1 MITVVIADDHPI
13 FRDGIQRLL
22 ASQGDIS
29 VLGAA
34 RDGAEALDLARQ
46 TKPQILLL
54 DLKMTGMDGIQV
66 LQDLYRSKNSV
77 SVILLTAEINDLQ
90 MMEALRLGAKG
101 VLMKDVDTGA
111 LLDGIRAVAAGERWI
126 VNRRESLIGPQSGNG
141 KAVVPPDLTKR
152 ELQIVAAVVAGMS
165 NRMVAEEFKI
175 SEDTVKHHLS
185 NIFYKLNISSRLEL
199 AVYALHHKLAG
210 T

>member
-1 MITVVIADDHPI
+1 MITVVVADDHPI

-22 ASQGDIS
+22 ASQSDIS
-29 VLGAA
+29 VLGEAK
-34 RDGAEALDLARQ
+34 DGAEALDLTRQ

-66 LQDLYRSKNSV
+66 LQDLHRSKNNV
-77 SVILLTAEINDLQ
+77 RVILLTAEINDLQ

-101 VLMKDVDTGA
+101 VLLKDVDTQA
-111 LLDGIRAVAAGERWI
+111 LLDGIRAVASGERWI
-126 VNRRESLIGPQSGNG
+126 VNRRESAIGPQTGNG
-141 KAVVPPDLTKR
+141 KAVPPPELTKR

-185 NIFYKLNISSRLEL
+185 NIFYKLNVSSRLEL

-210 T
+210 A

>member
-1 MITVVIADDHPI
+1 LITIVIADDHPI
-13 FRDGIQRLL
+13 FRDGIRRLL
-22 ASQGDIS
+22 ATQGDML
-29 VLGAA
+29 VLGEAH
-34 RDGAEALDLARQ
+34 DGTQALDVVRDQ
-46 TKPQILLL
+46 KPQIALL
-54 DLKMTGMDGIQV
+54 DLKMAGMDGIQV
-66 LQDLYRSKNSV
+66 LQELHRSKSNV

-101 VLMKDVDTGA
+101 VLMKDVDTAA

-126 VNRRESLIGPQSGNG
+126 VNRSESSIGFQSGDG
-141 KAVVPPDLTKR
+141 AAKALPELSKR

-185 NIFYKLNISSRLEL
+185 NIFYKLNVASRLEL
-199 AVYALHHKLAG
+199 AVYALHHKLTG
-210 T
+210 K

>member
-1 MITVVIADDHPI
+1 MITIVIADDHPI

-22 ASQGDIS
+22 ASQSDMA

-34 RDGAEALDLARQ
+34 RDGVEALETTRRAQ
-46 TKPQILLL
+46 PQILLL
-54 DLKMTGMDGIQV
+54 DLKMAGMNGIQA
-66 LQDLYRSKNSV
+66 LQELHRSKSSV

-101 VLMKDVDTGA
+101 VLMKDVDTAA
-111 LLDGIRAVAAGERWI
+111 LLDGIRSVAAGERWI
-126 VNRRESLIGPQSGNG
+126 VNRRESSIGLRVGNG
-141 KAVVPPDLTKR
+141 KRSVPSDLTKR
-152 ELQIVAAVVAGMS
+152 EMQIVAAVVACLS
-165 NRMVAEEFKI
+165 NRMIAEEFKI

-185 NIFYKLNISSRLEL
+185 NIFYKLNVSSRLEL

-210 T
+210 C

>member
-22 ASQGDIS
+22 ASQSDIS
-29 VLGAA
+29 VLGEA
-34 RDGAEALDLARQ
+34 RDGAEALELIRQ
-46 TKPQILLL
+46 TQPQILLL
-54 DLKMTGMDGIQV
+54 DLKMARMDGIQV
-66 LQDLYRSKNSV
+66 LQDLYRSKNDV

-101 VLMKDVDTGA
+101 VLMKDVDTAA

-126 VNRRESLIGPQSGNG
+126 VNRRESSIGLQSGNG
-141 KAVVPPDLTKR
+141 KAAVPPDLTKR
-152 ELQIVAAVVAGMS
+152 ELQIVAAVVACLS
-165 NRMVAEEFKI
+165 NRMIAEEFKI

-185 NIFYKLNISSRLEL
+185 NIFYKLNVSSRLEL

-210 T
+210 A

>member
-1 MITVVIADDHPI
+1 LITIVIADDHPI

-22 ASQGDIS
+22 ASQSDMA

-34 RDGAEALDLARQ
+34 RDGVEALETTRRAQ
-46 TKPQILLL
+46 PQILLL
-54 DLKMTGMDGIQV
+54 DLKMAGMNGIQA
-66 LQDLYRSKNSV
+66 LQELHRSKSSV

-101 VLMKDVDTGA
+101 VLMKDVDTAA
-111 LLDGIRAVAAGERWI
+111 LLDGIRSVAAGERWI
-126 VNRRESLIGPQSGNG
+126 VNRRESSSGLQVGNG
-141 KAVVPPDLTKR
+141 KRSVPSDLTKR
-152 ELQIVAAVVAGMS
+152 EMQIVAAVVACLS
-165 NRMVAEEFKI
+165 NRMIAEEFKI

-185 NIFYKLNISSRLEL
+185 NIFYKLNVSSRLEL

-210 T
+210 C

>member
-1 MITVVIADDHPI
+1 MITVLIADDHPI

-29 VLGAA
+29 VLGEA
-34 RDGAEALDLARQ
+34 RNGTEALDLTRK

-54 DLKMTGMDGIQV
+54 DLKMAGMDGIQV
-66 LQDLYRSKNSV
+66 LRDLYGAKNTV

-101 VLMKDVDTGA
+101 VLMKDVDTQA

-126 VNRRESLIGPQSGNG
+126 VNRRESAIGPQSGNG
-141 KAVVPPDLTKR
+141 KPVIAPELTKR
-152 ELQIVAAVVAGMS
+152 ELQIVAAVVAGLS

-185 NIFYKLNISSRLEL
+185 NIFYKLNVSSRLEL

-210 T
+210 A

>member
-1 MITVVIADDHPI
+1 LITIVIADDHPI
-13 FRDGIQRLL
+13 FRDGIRRLL
-22 ASQGDIS
+22 ATQGDML
-29 VLGAA
+29 VLGEAH
-34 RDGAEALDLARQ
+34 DGTKALDVVRDE
-46 TKPQILLL
+46 KPQIALL
-54 DLKMTGMDGIQV
+54 DLKMAGMDGIQV
-66 LQDLYRSKNSV
+66 LQELHRSKSNV

-101 VLMKDVDTGA
+101 VLLKDVDTAA

-126 VNRRESLIGPQSGNG
+126 VNRSESSIGFQSGDG
-141 KAVVPPDLTKR
+141 AAKALPELSKR

-185 NIFYKLNISSRLEL
+185 NIFYKLNVSSRLEL
-199 AVYALHHKLAG
+199 AVYALHHKLTG
-210 T
+210 R

>member
-1 MITVVIADDHPI
+1 LITVVVADDHPI

-29 VLGAA
+29 VLGEA
-34 RDGAEALDLARQ
+34 RDGTEALGLVRK
-46 TKPQILLL
+46 TTPQILLL
-54 DLKMTGMDGIQV
+54 DLKMKGMDGIQV
-66 LQDLYRSKNSV
+66 LQDLHRSKNSV

-101 VLMKDVDTGA
+101 VLMKDVDTAA

-126 VNRRESLIGPQSGNG
+126 VNRRESAIGPQSGNG
-141 KAVVPPDLTKR
+141 KAVSPPELTKR
-152 ELQIVAAVVAGMS
+152 ELQIVAALVAGLS
-165 NRMVAEEFKI
+165 NRMIAEEFKI

-185 NIFYKLNISSRLEL
+185 NIFYKLNVSSRLEL

-210 T
+210 A

>member
-1 MITVVIADDHPI
+1 MITIVIADDHPI
-13 FRDGIQRLL
+13 FRDGIRRLL
-22 ASQGDIS
+22 ATQGDMS
-29 VLGAA
+29 VLGEAH
-34 RDGAEALDLARQ
+34 DGAKALDVVRDK
-46 TKPQILLL
+46 KPQIALL
-54 DLKMTGMDGIQV
+54 DLKMAGMDGIQV
-66 LQDLYRSKNSV
+66 LQELHRSKSDV

-101 VLMKDVDTGA
+101 VLLKDVDTAA

-126 VNRRESLIGPQSGNG
+126 VNRSESSIGLQSGNG
-141 KAVVPPDLTKR
+141 ASKPLPELSKR

-185 NIFYKLNISSRLEL
+185 NIFYKLNVSSRLEL
-199 AVYALHHKLAG
+199 AVYALHHKLTG
-210 T
+210 K

>member
-1 MITVVIADDHPI
+1 LITIVIADDHPI
-13 FRDGIQRLL
+13 FRDGIRRLL
-22 ASQGDIS
+22 ATQGDML
-29 VLGAA
+29 VLGEAH
-34 RDGAEALDLARQ
+34 DGTQALDVVRDQ
-46 TKPQILLL
+46 KPQIALL
-54 DLKMTGMDGIQV
+54 DLKMAGMDGIQV
-66 LQDLYRSKNSV
+66 LQELHRSKSNV

-101 VLMKDVDTGA
+101 VLMKDVDTAA

-126 VNRRESLIGPQSGNG
+126 VNRSESSIGFQSGDG
-141 KAVVPPDLTKR
+141 AAKALPELSKR

-185 NIFYKLNISSRLEL
+185 NIFYKLNVASRLEL
-199 AVYALHHKLAG
+199 AVYALHHKLTAK
-210 T
+210 

>member
-1 MITVVIADDHPI
+1 M
-13 FRDGIQRLL
+13 L
-22 ASQGDIS
+22 
-29 VLGAA
+29 VLGEAH
-34 RDGAEALDLARQ
+34 DGTKALDVVRDE
-46 TKPQILLL
+46 KPQIALL
-54 DLKMTGMDGIQV
+54 DLKMAGMDGIQV
-66 LQDLYRSKNSV
+66 LQELHRSKSNV

-101 VLMKDVDTGA
+101 VLMKDVDTAA

-126 VNRRESLIGPQSGNG
+126 VNRSESSIGFQSGDG
-141 KAVVPPDLTKR
+141 AAKALPELSKR

-185 NIFYKLNISSRLEL
+185 NIFYKLNVASRLEL
-199 AVYALHHKLAG
+199 AVYALHHKLTG
-210 T
+210 K

>member
-1 MITVVIADDHPI
+1 LITVVIADDHPI

-22 ASQGDIS
+22 ASQSDIS
-29 VLGAA
+29 VLGEA
-34 RDGAEALDLARQ
+34 RDGAEALELTRR
-46 TKPQILLL
+46 THPQILLL
-54 DLKMTGMDGIQV
+54 DLKMARMDGIQV
-66 LQDLYRSKNSV
+66 LHDLHRSKNGV

-111 LLDGIRAVAAGERWI
+111 LLDGIRSVAAGERWI
-126 VNRRESLIGPQSGNG
+126 VNRRESSIGLQSGNG
-141 KAVVPPDLTKR
+141 KAAIPSDLTKR
-152 ELQIVAAVVAGMS
+152 ELQIVAAVVACLS
-165 NRMVAEEFKI
+165 NRMIAEEFKI

-185 NIFYKLNISSRLEL
+185 NIFYKLHVSSRLEL

-210 T
+210 A

>member
-1 MITVVIADDHPI
+1 LITVVIADDHPI

-22 ASQGDIS
+22 ASQSDIS
-29 VLGAA
+29 MLGEA
-34 RDGAEALDLARQ
+34 RDGAEALQLVRQ
-46 TKPQILLL
+46 TQPQILLL
-54 DLKMTGMDGIQV
+54 DLKMTGLDGIQV
-66 LQDLYRSKNSV
+66 LQDLHRSKSGV

-126 VNRRESLIGPQSGNG
+126 VNRRESSIGLQAGNG
-141 KAVVPPDLTKR
+141 KAAVPAELTKR
-152 ELQIVAAVVAGMS
+152 ELQIVAAVVACLS
-165 NRMVAEEFKI
+165 NRMIAEEFKI

-185 NIFYKLNISSRLEL
+185 NIFYKLNVSSRLEL

-210 T
+210 A

>member
-1 MITVVIADDHPI
+1 MITVVVADDHPI

-22 ASQGDIS
+22 AAQGDIS
-29 VLGAA
+29 VIGEA
-34 RDGAEALDLARQ
+34 RDGAEALDLTRK
-46 TKPQILLL
+46 TTPQILLL
-54 DLKMTGMDGIQV
+54 DLKMKGMDGIQV
-66 LQDLYRSKNSV
+66 LQDLHRSKDSV
-77 SVILLTAEINDLQ
+77 RVILLTAEINDLQ

-101 VLMKDVDTGA
+101 VLMKDVDTAA

-126 VNRRESLIGPQSGNG
+126 VNRRESAIGPQSGND
-141 KAVVPPDLTKR
+141 KSAAPPDLTKR

-175 SEDTVKHHLS
+175 SEDTVKHHLT
-185 NIFYKLNISSRLEL
+185 NIFYKLNVSSRLEL